1 MPTRKPIFL
10 DNDGIFAQLQD
21 GDIINAGGTD
31 HSTFTV
37 DGKGL
42 LFDDGTSTA
51 GGGSPITLQKVY
63 DQTPTP
69 ARIKLATGKDFVIA
83 DDTDDGVYFKVDAE
97 TGKVTITGDLEVIG
111 GTVQIDTVIQ
121 DSDHWTISPRL
132 PFTTALKIEP
142 DNGVIPV
149 SDLIIVRNVFGG
161 SPVLRFTAAGH
172 LILSNDVSIDGN
184 LVITGLIDDVDVSL
198 LKLNFESHLVSSP
211 GFRHAAAD
219 VDIATIPAIPS
230 AITVQ
235 DALEETNDRLDNFI
249 NGLNGFARGHEHTQD
264 VAATVWTINH
274 NFDTVRVVITI
285 YDSAWFVVIPN
296 SIQIIN
302 TNTVE
307 VTFHQAMAG
316 SAMLVVF

>member
-1 MPTRKPIFL
+1 VPTRKPIYL
-10 DNDGIFAQLQD
+10 DADGIFAQLAD
-21 GDIINAGGTD
+21 GEIINAGGTIQ
-31 HSTFTV
+31 STFTV
-37 DGKGL
+37 GGRGL
-42 LFDDGTSTA
+42 LFDDGTST
-51 GGGSPITLQKVY
+51 GGSGAITLQTVY

-69 ARIKLATGKDFVIA
+69 ARIKLATGKDFIIA

-111 GTVQIDTVIQ
+111 GTVQIDTIIQ

-142 DNGVIPV
+142 DNGVVPV
-149 SDLIIVRNVFGG
+149 SDLIIVRNLFGAP
-161 SPVLRFTAAGH
+161 PVLRLTADGH
-172 LILSNDVSIDGN
+172 LLLSNDVSIDGD
-184 LVITGLIDDVDVSL
+184 LIITGLIDDVDVSL
-198 LKLNFESHLVSSP
+198 LKTNFESHLTSEP
-211 GFRHAAAD
+211 GFRHAAVD
-219 VDIATIPAIPS
+219 VDIATIPAIPT
-230 AITVQ
+230 AVTVQ
-235 DALEETNDRLDNFI
+235 DALEETNDRLDNFLT
-249 NGLNGFARGHEHTQD
+249 GLNGYARGYEHAQTTP
-264 VAATVWTINH
+264 ATVWTINH

-296 SIQIIN
+296 SIQVVN